1 MGIEVVVKIAVIGL
15 LVAIINQILSKCGRD
30 EYALLVTLT
39 GLLVIFMMVMPYVS
53 ELFSM
58 LSSILDL

>member
-1 MGIEVVVKIAVIGL
+1 MGIEIVIKIAVIGL

-30 EYALLVTLT
+30 EYALLVTLA
-39 GLLVIFMMVMPYVS
+39 GLLVIFMMVIPYIN
-53 ELFSM
+53 ELIGT

>member
-1 MGIEVVVKIAVIGL
+1 MGIEIIIKIAVIGL

-30 EYALLVTLT
+30 EYALLVTLA
-39 GLLVIFMMVMPYVS
+39 GLLVIFAMVLPYVR

-58 LSSILDL
+58 LSSIVDL